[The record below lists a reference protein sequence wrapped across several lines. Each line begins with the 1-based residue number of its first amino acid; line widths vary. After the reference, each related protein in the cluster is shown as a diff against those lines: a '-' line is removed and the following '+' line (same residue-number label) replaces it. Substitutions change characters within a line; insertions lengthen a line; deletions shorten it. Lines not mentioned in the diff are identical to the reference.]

1 MDGSERKDPELA
13 HAPVCVAKYIKS
25 PALETEE
32 DLILNFRFRTLAFT
46 IEGDTDLGRGLCF
59 KFCNGADATTIF
71 AGDFPFP
78 LTEARKLDESYST
91 AVGTPN
97 DFGERSRN
105 LFLCFRRCFRER
117 AGMSNFL
124 GSWSDGFVVLDSQ
137 RIWANNLAE
146 DSDTKRPVPRRHFED
161 DASREAEAQMLM
173 WDDGGGRRVPSWSTP
188 VTRLA

>member
-1 MDGSERKDPELA
+1 M
-13 HAPVCVAKYIKS
+13 
-25 PALETEE
+25 ETEE
-32 DLILNFRFRTLAFT
+32 DLIFNFRFRTLAFT

-59 KFCNGADATTIF
+59 KFCNGGDATTIF

-78 LTEARKLDESYST
+78 LTEARKLDELYST
-91 AVGTPN
+91 AVGRPS
-97 DFGERSRN
+97 DFGGGLKN

-117 AGMSNFL
+117 AGISNFL
-124 GSWSDGFVVLDSQ
+124 GSWSDGFVVLDS

-146 DSDTKRPVPRRHFED
+146 DSDTKRPVPLTRRHFED

-173 WDDGGGRRVPSWSTP
+173 CDDEGGQRVPSWGTP